1 MQIKEAKIFQFGKL
15 QNQTVTFEP
24 GINVIYGKN
33 EAGKSTLHAFLKA
46 MLFGMEKGRGRSAA
60 GGDYARY
67 TPWHAPSYYA
77 GALRFE
83 VGGQPF
89 YLERN
94 FYGKEK
100 QDCLRNEA
108 DGEELSVAYG
118 DLSMLLG
125 GITAAAYGSTY
136 DIPQSGA
143 ASGTEMERMLSDYLA
158 QTGERSIGTVPLTE
172 AVAALEK
179 RRKELLQEQR
189 KLDTEKEAKIAEF
202 EVERKFLTEECAK
215 GREAVERFAAEQR
228 RVEEELLRE
237 QKRLEKAYRQEKE
250 RAEQDVVHKS
260 DRGERGLQQGRGR
273 KRRRNYGMAVMQL
286 VTIVLLVTAVVQ
298 KSVLTGVL
306 TGIAAGV
313 CLAAG
318 LFSIW
323 WKNRSFPSDKEQ
335 DTDRTNGGENQ
346 ADRQGQESRKEDRQN
361 KEASLALLDQ
371 LQAAAT
377 HGEQM
382 LKEMSDSLREKEN
395 RLFNV
400 EEEQKEQQAKS
411 EPERRR
417 EEDIQALELAVSELQ
432 RVAGQLGEELE
443 DRMNGEI
450 SRYVSLFTENRYDR
464 VQLDDCGKLQVFTE
478 GRQVRPEVLSR
489 GTLEQ
494 IYLALRLSAGKALSG
509 EECLPILLDEA
520 FAMYDDDRLEQT
532 LGVLSELSNQIL
544 IFTCQGREEALL
556 RKKGIRYHKVKL

>member
-15 QNQTVTFEP
+15 QNQTITFEP
-24 GINVIYGKN
+24 GINVVYGKN

-60 GGDYARY
+60 GEDYARY

-136 DIPQSGA
+136 DISQSGA
-143 ASGTEMERMLSDYLA
+143 ASGAEMERMLSDYLA
-158 QTGERSIGTVPLTE
+158 QTGEGSLGTVPLTE

-189 KLDTEKEAKIAEF
+189 KLDTEKEAKIAEL

-228 RVEEELLRE
+228 RVEEELCRE
-237 QKRLEKAYRQEKE
+237 QKRLEEARVREK
-250 RAEQDVVHKS
+250 EQDVAHRL
-260 DRGERGLQQGRGR
+260 DREERIAQQKNSR
-273 KRRRNYGMAVMQL
+273 KRRANYGMAVMLL
-286 VTIVLLVTAVVQ
+286 VTIVLLITAVVQ
-298 KSVLTGVL
+298 KSVLAGVL

-318 LFSIW
+318 LFAIW
-323 WKNRSFPSDKEQ
+323 GKNRSFPSEKEQ
-335 DTDRTNGGENQ
+335 DADRTNGGEDQ
-346 ADRQGQESRKEDRQN
+346 ADRQGQESQKENRQN

-371 LQAAAT
+371 LRAAAT

-400 EEEQKEQQAKS
+400 EEEKKEQQAKS

-464 VQLDDCGKLQVFTE
+464 VQLDDSGRLQVFTE
-478 GRQVRPEVLSR
+478 GRQVRPEMLSR

-494 IYLALRLSAGKALSG
+494 IYLALRLSAGKALSR

-532 LGVLSELSNQIL
+532 LGVLSELSNQIV

-556 RKKGIRYHKVKL
+556 RKNGIRYHKLEL

>member
-15 QNQTVTFEP
+15 QNQTVMFEP

-136 DIPQSGA
+136 DISQSGA
-143 ASGTEMERMLSDYLA
+143 ASGAEMERMLSDYLA
-158 QTGERSIGTVPLTE
+158 QTGEGSLGTVPLTE

-189 KLDTEKEAKIAEF
+189 KFDTEKEAKIAEF

-237 QKRLEKAYRQEKE
+237 QKWLEKAYMQEKE

-260 DRGERGLQQGRGR
+260 DRGERGLQQGKGR
-273 KRRRNYGMAVMQL
+273 KRRRNYSMAVMQL
-286 VTIVLLVTAVVQ
+286 VTIVLLATAVVQ

-313 CLAAG
+313 CLAIG
-318 LFSIW
+318 IFSIW

-335 DTDRTNGGENQ
+335 DTDRTNGGEDQ
-346 ADRQGQESRKEDRQN
+346 ADRQGQEHQKEDHQN

-400 EEEQKEQQAKS
+400 EEEKKEQQAKS

-417 EEDIQALELAVSELQ
+417 EEDIQALELAASELQ

-464 VQLDDCGKLQVFTE
+464 VQLDGSGKLQVFTE
-478 GRQVRPEVLSR
+478 GRQVRPEMLSR

-494 IYLALRLSAGKALSG
+494 IYLALRLSAGKALSR

-532 LGVLSELSNQIL
+532 LGVLSELSNQIV
-544 IFTCQGREEALL
+544 IFTCQGREEAFL
-556 RKKGIRYHKVKL
+556 RKNGIRYHKVKL

>member
-260 DRGERGLQQGRGR
+260 DRGERGLQQGKGR
-273 KRRRNYGMAVMQL
+273 KRRRNYSMAVMQL

-323 WKNRSFPSDKEQ
+323 WKNRSFPSENGQ
-335 DTDRTNGGENQ
+335 DTDRRNGGEDQ
-346 ADRQGQESRKEDRQN
+346 ADRQGQEHQKEDRQN

>member
-24 GINVIYGKN
+24 GINVVYGKN

-60 GGDYARY
+60 GEDYARY

-100 QDCLRNEA
+100 RDCLRNEA

-136 DIPQSGA
+136 DISQSGA
-143 ASGTEMERMLSDYLA
+143 ASGAEMERMLSDYLA
-158 QTGERSIGTVPLTE
+158 QAGEGSLGTVPLTE

-202 EVERKFLTEECAK
+202 EVERKLLTEECAK
-215 GREAVERFAAEQR
+215 GREAVERFA
-228 RVEEELLRE
+228 VE
-237 QKRLEKAYRQEKE
+237 QKRLEKAYVQEKE

-286 VTIVLLVTAVVQ
+286 VTMVLLLTAVVQ

-313 CLAAG
+313 CLATG

-335 DTDRTNGGENQ
+335 DTDRTNGGEDQ

-400 EEEQKEQQAKS
+400 EEEKKEQQAKS

-417 EEDIQALELAVSELQ
+417 GEDIQALELAASELQ

-464 VQLDDCGKLQVFTE
+464 VQLDDSGRLQVFTE
-478 GRQVRPEVLSR
+478 GRQVRPEMLSR

-494 IYLALRLSAGKALSG
+494 IYLALRLSAGKTLSR

-532 LGVLSELSNQIL
+532 LGVLSELSNQIV

-556 RKKGIRYHKVKL
+556 RKNGIRYHKVKL

>member
-100 QDCLRNEA
+100 QDCLRNEE

-260 DRGERGLQQGRGR
+260 DRGERGLQQGKGR
-273 KRRRNYGMAVMQL
+273 KRRRNYSVAVMQL

-323 WKNRSFPSDKEQ
+323 WKNRSFPSENGQ
-335 DTDRTNGGENQ
+335 DTDRRNGGEDQ
-346 ADRQGQESRKEDRQN
+346 ADRQGQEHQKEDRQN

>member
-15 QNQTVTFEP
+15 QNQTITFEP
-24 GINVIYGKN
+24 GINVVYGKN

-60 GGDYARY
+60 GEDYARY

-136 DIPQSGA
+136 DISQSGA
-143 ASGTEMERMLSDYLA
+143 ASGAEMERMLSDYLA
-158 QTGERSIGTVPLTE
+158 QTGEGSLGTVPLTE

-189 KLDTEKEAKIAEF
+189 KLDTEKEAKIAEL
-202 EVERKFLTEECAK
+202 EVERKFLAEECAK

-228 RVEEELLRE
+228 RVEEELCRE
-237 QKRLEKAYRQEKE
+237 QKRLEEARVREK
-250 RAEQDVVHKS
+250 EQDVAHRP
-260 DRGERGLQQGRGR
+260 DREERIAQQKNSR
-273 KRRRNYGMAVMQL
+273 KRRANYGMAVMLL
-286 VTIVLLVTAVVQ
+286 VTIVLLITAVVQ
-298 KSVLTGVL
+298 KSVLAGVL

-318 LFSIW
+318 LFAIW
-323 WKNRSFPSDKEQ
+323 GKNRSFPSEKEQ
-335 DTDRTNGGENQ
+335 DADRTNGGEDQ
-346 ADRQGQESRKEDRQN
+346 ADRQGQESQKENRQN

-371 LQAAAT
+371 LRAAAT

-400 EEEQKEQQAKS
+400 EEEKKEQQAKS

-464 VQLDDCGKLQVFTE
+464 VQLDDSGRLQVFTE

-494 IYLALRLSAGKALSG
+494 IYLALRLSAGKALSR

-532 LGVLSELSNQIL
+532 LGVLSELSSQIV

-556 RKKGIRYHKVKL
+556 RKNGIRYHKLEL

>member
-143 ASGTEMERMLSDYLA
+143 ASRTEMERMLSDYLA

-202 EVERKFLTEECAK
+202 EVERKLLTEECAK

-260 DRGERGLQQGRGR
+260 DRGERGLQQGKGR
-273 KRRRNYGMAVMQL
+273 KRRRNYSMAVMQL

-323 WKNRSFPSDKEQ
+323 WKNRSFPSENGQ
-335 DTDRTNGGENQ
+335 DTDRRNGGEDQ
-346 ADRQGQESRKEDRQN
+346 ADRQGQEHQKEDRQN

>member
-15 QNQTVTFEP
+15 QNQTITFEP
-24 GINVIYGKN
+24 GINVVYGKN

-60 GGDYARY
+60 GEDYARY

-136 DIPQSGA
+136 DISQSGA
-143 ASGTEMERMLSDYLA
+143 ASGAEMERMLSDYLA
-158 QTGERSIGTVPLTE
+158 QTGEGSLGTVPMTE

-189 KLDTEKEAKIAEF
+189 KLDTEKEAKIAEL

-228 RVEEELLRE
+228 RVEEELCRE
-237 QKRLEKAYRQEKE
+237 QKRLEKAYAQEKE

-260 DRGERGLQQGRGR
+260 DRGERGLQQGRGS

-286 VTIVLLVTAVVQ
+286 VTIVLLITAVVQ
-298 KSVLTGVL
+298 KSVLTG
-306 TGIAAGV
+306 IAAGI
-313 CLAAG
+313 CLAIG

-323 WKNRSFPSDKEQ
+323 WKNRAFPSEKEQ
-335 DTDRTNGGENQ
+335 DTDRTNGGEDQ
-346 ADRQGQESRKEDRQN
+346 TDRQGQESQKENRQN
-361 KEASLALLDQ
+361 KEASLALLVQ

-400 EEEQKEQQAKS
+400 EEEKKEQQAKS
-411 EPERRR
+411 ESERRR
-417 EEDIQALELAVSELQ
+417 EEDILALELAVSELQ

-464 VQLDDCGKLQVFTE
+464 VQLDDSGRLQVFTE
-478 GRQVRPEVLSR
+478 GRQVRPEMLSR

-494 IYLALRLSAGKALSG
+494 IYLALRLSAGKALSR

-556 RKKGIRYHKVKL
+556 RKNGIRYHKLEL

>member
-260 DRGERGLQQGRGR
+260 DRGERGLQQGKGR
-273 KRRRNYGMAVMQL
+273 KRRRNYSMAVMQL

-323 WKNRSFPSDKEQ
+323 WKNRSFPSENGQ
-335 DTDRTNGGENQ
+335 DTDRRNGGEDQ
-346 ADRQGQESRKEDRQN
+346 ADRQGQEHQKEDRQN

-478 GRQVRPEVLSR
+478 GRQVRPAVLSR

>member
-15 QNQTVTFEP
+15 QNRTVSFEP
-24 GINVIYGKN
+24 GINVVYGKN

-60 GGDYARY
+60 GEDYARY

-83 VGGQPF
+83 VGGLPF

-136 DIPQSGA
+136 DISQSGA
-143 ASGTEMERMLSDYLA
+143 ASGAEMERMLSDYLA
-158 QTGERSIGTVPLTE
+158 QTGEGSLGTVSLTE

-189 KLDTEKEAKIAEF
+189 KLDTEKEAKIAEL

-237 QKRLEKAYRQEKE
+237 QKRLEKAYAQEKE

-286 VTIVLLVTAVVQ
+286 VTIVLLIIAIVQ

-323 WKNRSFPSDKEQ
+323 GKNRSFSSEKEQ
-335 DTDRTNGGENQ
+335 DTDRRNGGEDQ
-346 ADRQGQESRKEDRQN
+346 ADRQGQDRQN
-361 KEASLALLDQ
+361 KEASLALLNQ

-400 EEEQKEQQAKS
+400 EEEKKEQKAKS

-417 EEDIQALELAVSELQ
+417 EEDIQALALAVSELQ

-464 VQLDDCGKLQVFTE
+464 VQLDDSGRLQVFTE
-478 GRQVRPEVLSR
+478 GRQVRPEMLSR

-494 IYLALRLSAGKALSG
+494 IYLALRLSAGKALSR

-532 LGVLSELSNQIL
+532 LGVLSELSNQIV

-556 RKKGIRYHKVKL
+556 RKNGIRYHKLEL

>member
-172 AVAALEK
+172 AVAALET

-237 QKRLEKAYRQEKE
+237 QKRLEKAYVQEKE

-286 VTIVLLVTAVVQ
+286 VTIVLLLTAVVQ

-313 CLAAG
+313 CLAIG

-335 DTDRTNGGENQ
+335 DTDRTNGGEDQ

-544 IFTCQGREEALL
+544 IFTCQGREEAHL

>member
-1 MQIKEAKIFQFGKL
+1 M
-15 QNQTVTFEP
+15 
-24 GINVIYGKN
+24 
-33 EAGKSTLHAFLKA
+33 
-46 MLFGMEKGRGRSAA
+46 
-60 GGDYARY
+60 
-67 TPWHAPSYYA
+67 
-77 GALRFE
+77 
-83 VGGQPF
+83 
-89 YLERN
+89 
-94 FYGKEK
+94 
-100 QDCLRNEA
+100 
-108 DGEELSVAYG
+108 
-118 DLSMLLG
+118 
-125 GITAAAYGSTY
+125 
-136 DIPQSGA
+136 
-143 ASGTEMERMLSDYLA
+143 
-158 QTGERSIGTVPLTE
+158 
-172 AVAALEK
+172 
-179 RRKELLQEQR
+179 
-189 KLDTEKEAKIAEF
+189 
-202 EVERKFLTEECAK
+202 
-215 GREAVERFAAEQR
+215 ERFAAEQR

-237 QKRLEKAYRQEKE
+237 QKRLEKAYVQEKE

-260 DRGERGLQQGRGR
+260 DRGERGLQQGKGR

-286 VTIVLLVTAVVQ
+286 VTIVLLLTAVVQ

-313 CLAAG
+313 CLAIG

-323 WKNRSFPSDKEQ
+323 WKNRSFPSENGQ
-335 DTDRTNGGENQ
+335 DTDCRNGGEDQ

-464 VQLDDCGKLQVFTE
+464 VQLDDCGKLQVFT
-478 GRQVRPEVLSR
+478 
-489 GTLEQ
+489 
-494 IYLALRLSAGKALSG
+494 
-509 EECLPILLDEA
+509 
-520 FAMYDDDRLEQT
+520 DR
-532 LGVLSELSNQIL
+532 
-544 IFTCQGREEALL
+544 CAR
-556 RKKGIRYHKVKL
+556 RC

>member
-136 DIPQSGA
+136 DISQSGA

-158 QTGERSIGTVPLTE
+158 QTGERSLGTVPLTE

-189 KLDTEKEAKIAEF
+189 KLDTEKEAKIVEF

-260 DRGERGLQQGRGR
+260 DRGKRGLQQGTGR
-273 KRRRNYGMAVMQL
+273 KRRRNYSMAVMQL

-306 TGIAAGV
+306 TAIAAGV

-323 WKNRSFPSDKEQ
+323 WKNRSFPSEKEQ
-335 DTDRTNGGENQ
+335 DTDRRNGGEDQ
-346 ADRQGQESRKEDRQN
+346 ADRQGQEHQKEDRQN

-464 VQLDDCGKLQVFTE
+464 VQLDDCGRLQVFTE

-556 RKKGIRYHKVKL
+556 REKGIRYHKVKL

>member
-15 QNQTVTFEP
+15 QNRTVLFEP
-24 GINVIYGKN
+24 GINVVYGKN

-60 GGDYARY
+60 DGDYVRY
-67 TPWHAPSYYA
+67 TPWHAPSFYA

-100 QDCLRNEA
+100 RDYLRNEA

-136 DIPQSGA
+136 DISQSGA
-143 ASGTEMERMLSDYLA
+143 ASGAEMERVLSDYLA
-158 QTGERSIGTVPLTE
+158 QTGEGSLGTVPLTE

-189 KLDTEKEAKIAEF
+189 KLDAEKEAKIAEL
-202 EVERKFLTEECAK
+202 EVERKFLAEECAK

-237 QKRLEKAYRQEKE
+237 QKRLEEVRVREKE
-250 RAEQDVVHKS
+250 QTGQDAVHRS
-260 DRGERGLQQGRGR
+260 DREERIAQQENSR
-273 KRRRNYGMAVMQL
+273 KRRKNYSVAVMMII
-286 VTIVLLVTAVVQ
+286 TMVLFVTAIAQ
-298 KSVLTGVL
+298 KSALAGVL
-306 TGIAAGV
+306 TGIVAGV

-318 LFSIW
+318 LFAMW
-323 WKNRSFPSDKEQ
+323 GKNRSLPSEKEQ
-335 DTDRTNGGENQ
+335 DTDRRNDGEDP
-346 ADRQGQESRKEDRQN
+346 AGRQRQERQN
-361 KEASLALLDQ
+361 GDGLNQEVNLDMLDQ

-382 LKEMSDSLREKEN
+382 LKEMTDSLREKEN
-395 RLFNV
+395 RLFNL
-400 EEEQKEQQAKS
+400 EEEKKEQQGKS

-417 EEDIQALELAVSELQ
+417 AEDIQALALAVSELQ

-464 VQLDDCGKLQVFTE
+464 VQLDDSGKLQVFTE
-478 GRQVRPEVLSR
+478 GRQVNPEALSR

-494 IYLALRLSAGKALSG
+494 IYLALRLSAGKVLSG

-520 FAMYDDDRLEQT
+520 FAMYDDDRLERT
-532 LGVLSELSNQIL
+532 LKALAELPNQIL
-544 IFTCQGREEALL
+544 IFTCQGREEALF
-556 RKKGIRYHKVKL
+556 RKNGIRYHRVNL

>member
-172 AVAALEK
+172 AVAALET

-237 QKRLEKAYRQEKE
+237 QKRLEKAYVQEKE

-286 VTIVLLVTAVVQ
+286 VTIVLLLTAVVQ

-313 CLAAG
+313 CLAIG

-335 DTDRTNGGENQ
+335 DTDRTNGGEDQ

-520 FAMYDDDRLEQT
+520 FAMYDVDRLEQT

-544 IFTCQGREEALL
+544 IFTCQGREEAHL

>member
-15 QNQTVTFEP
+15 QNQTITFEP
-24 GINVIYGKN
+24 GINVVYGKN

-60 GGDYARY
+60 GEDYARY

-136 DIPQSGA
+136 DISQSGA
-143 ASGTEMERMLSDYLA
+143 ASGAEMERMLSDYLA
-158 QTGERSIGTVPLTE
+158 QTGEGSLGTVPLTE

-189 KLDTEKEAKIAEF
+189 KLDTEKEAKIAEL

-228 RVEEELLRE
+228 RVEEELCRE
-237 QKRLEKAYRQEKE
+237 QKRLEEARVREK
-250 RAEQDVVHKS
+250 EQDVAHRP
-260 DRGERGLQQGRGR
+260 DREERIAQQKNSR
-273 KRRRNYGMAVMQL
+273 KRRANYGMAVMLL
-286 VTIVLLVTAVVQ
+286 VTIVLLITAVVQ
-298 KSVLTGVL
+298 KSVLAGVL

-318 LFSIW
+318 LFAIW
-323 WKNRSFPSDKEQ
+323 GKNRSFPSEKEQ
-335 DTDRTNGGENQ
+335 DADRTNGGEDQ
-346 ADRQGQESRKEDRQN
+346 ADRQGQESQKENRQN

-371 LQAAAT
+371 LRAAAT

-400 EEEQKEQQAKS
+400 EEEKKEQQAKS

-464 VQLDDCGKLQVFTE
+464 VQLDDSGRLQVFTE
-478 GRQVRPEVLSR
+478 GRQVRPEMLSR

-494 IYLALRLSAGKALSG
+494 IYLALRLSAGKALSR

-532 LGVLSELSNQIL
+532 LGVLSELSSQIV

-556 RKKGIRYHKVKL
+556 RKNGIRYHKLEL

>member
-15 QNQTVTFEP
+15 QNQTITFEP
-24 GINVIYGKN
+24 GINVVYGKN

-60 GGDYARY
+60 GEDYARY

-136 DIPQSGA
+136 DISQSGA
-143 ASGTEMERMLSDYLA
+143 ASGAEMERMLSDYLA
-158 QTGERSIGTVPLTE
+158 QTGEGSLGTVPLTE

-189 KLDTEKEAKIAEF
+189 KLDTEKEAKIAEL

-237 QKRLEKAYRQEKE
+237 QKRREKAYAQEKE

-286 VTIVLLVTAVVQ
+286 VTSVLLITAVVQ

-323 WKNRSFPSDKEQ
+323 
-335 DTDRTNGGENQ
+335 G
-346 ADRQGQESRKEDRQN
+346 
-361 KEASLALLDQ
+361 
-371 LQAAAT
+371 
-377 HGEQM
+377 
-382 LKEMSDSLREKEN
+382 
-395 RLFNV
+395 
-400 EEEQKEQQAKS
+400 
-411 EPERRR
+411 
-417 EEDIQALELAVSELQ
+417 
-432 RVAGQLGEELE
+432 
-443 DRMNGEI
+443 
-450 SRYVSLFTENRYDR
+450 
-464 VQLDDCGKLQVFTE
+464 
-478 GRQVRPEVLSR
+478 
-489 GTLEQ
+489 
-494 IYLALRLSAGKALSG
+494 
-509 EECLPILLDEA
+509 
-520 FAMYDDDRLEQT
+520 
-532 LGVLSELSNQIL
+532 
-544 IFTCQGREEALL
+544 
-556 RKKGIRYHKVKL
+556 

>member
-15 QNQTVTFEP
+15 QNQTITFEP
-24 GINVIYGKN
+24 GINVVYGKN

-60 GGDYARY
+60 GEDYARY

-136 DIPQSGA
+136 DISQSGA
-143 ASGTEMERMLSDYLA
+143 ASGAEMERMLSDYLA
-158 QTGERSIGTVPLTE
+158 QTGEGSLGTVPLTE

-189 KLDTEKEAKIAEF
+189 KFDTEKEAKIAEL
-202 EVERKFLTEECAK
+202 EVEWKFLTEECAK

-237 QKRLEKAYRQEKE
+237 QKRLEKAYAQEKE

-286 VTIVLLVTAVVQ
+286 VTIVLLITAVVQ

-323 WKNRSFPSDKEQ
+323 GKNRAFPSEKEQ
-335 DTDRTNGGENQ
+335 DTDRTNGGEDQ
-346 ADRQGQESRKEDRQN
+346 AERQGQESQKEDRQN

-400 EEEQKEQQAKS
+400 EEEKKEQQAKS

-464 VQLDDCGKLQVFTE
+464 VQLDDSGKLQVFTE
-478 GRQVRPEVLSR
+478 GRQVRPEALSR

-494 IYLALRLSAGKALSG
+494 IYLALRLSAGKVLSR

-532 LGVLSELSNQIL
+532 LGVLSELPNQIV
-544 IFTCQGREEALL
+544 IFTCQGREEAIF
-556 RKKGIRYHKVKL
+556 RKNGIRYHKLEL

>member
-215 GREAVERFAAEQR
+215 GREAVERFAAEQ
-228 RVEEELLRE
+228 
-237 QKRLEKAYRQEKE
+237 KRLEKAYRQEKE

-260 DRGERGLQQGRGR
+260 DRGERGLQQGKGR
-273 KRRRNYGMAVMQL
+273 KRRRNYSVAVMQL

-323 WKNRSFPSDKEQ
+323 WKNRSFPSENGR
-335 DTDRTNGGENQ
+335 DTDRRNGGEDQ
-346 ADRQGQESRKEDRQN
+346 ADRQGQEHQKEDRQN

>member
-189 KLDTEKEAKIAEF
+189 KLDTEKEAKIVEF

-260 DRGERGLQQGRGR
+260 DRGERGLQQGKGR
-273 KRRRNYGMAVMQL
+273 KRRRSYSMAVMQL

-323 WKNRSFPSDKEQ
+323 WKNRSFPSENGQ
-335 DTDRTNGGENQ
+335 DTDRRNGGEDQ
-346 ADRQGQESRKEDRQN
+346 ADRQGQEHQKEDRQN

>member
-237 QKRLEKAYRQEKE
+237 QKRLEKAYVQEKE

-260 DRGERGLQQGRGR
+260 DRGERGLQQGKGR
-273 KRRRNYGMAVMQL
+273 KRRRNYSMAVMQL

-323 WKNRSFPSDKEQ
+323 WKNRSFPSENGQ
-335 DTDRTNGGENQ
+335 DTDRRNGGEDQ
-346 ADRQGQESRKEDRQN
+346 ADRQGQEHQKEDRQN

>member
-24 GINVIYGKN
+24 GINVVYGKN

-60 GGDYARY
+60 GEDYARY

-100 QDCLRNEA
+100 RDCLRNEA

-136 DIPQSGA
+136 DISQSGA
-143 ASGTEMERMLSDYLA
+143 ASGAEMERMLSDYLA
-158 QTGERSIGTVPLTE
+158 QAGEGSLGTVPLTE

-202 EVERKFLTEECAK
+202 EVERKLLTEECAK
-215 GREAVERFAAEQR
+215 GREAVERFA
-228 RVEEELLRE
+228 VE
-237 QKRLEKAYRQEKE
+237 QKRLEKAYVQEKE

-286 VTIVLLVTAVVQ
+286 VTMVLLLTAVVQ

-313 CLAAG
+313 CLATG

-335 DTDRTNGGENQ
+335 DTDRTNGGEDQ

-400 EEEQKEQQAKS
+400 EEEKKEQQAKS

-417 EEDIQALELAVSELQ
+417 GEDIQALELAASELQ

-464 VQLDDCGKLQVFTE
+464 VQLDDSGRLQVFTE
-478 GRQVRPEVLSR
+478 GRQVRPEMLSR

-494 IYLALRLSAGKALSG
+494 IYLALRLSAGKALSR

-532 LGVLSELSNQIL
+532 LGVLSELSNQIV

-556 RKKGIRYHKVKL
+556 RKNGIRYHKVKL

>member
-108 DGEELSVAYG
+108 DGEEFSVAYG

-237 QKRLEKAYRQEKE
+237 QKRLEKAYVQEKE

-260 DRGERGLQQGRGR
+260 DRGERGLQQGKGR
-273 KRRRNYGMAVMQL
+273 KRRRNYSMAVMQL

-323 WKNRSFPSDKEQ
+323 WKNRSFPSENGQ
-335 DTDRTNGGENQ
+335 DTDRRNGGEDQ
-346 ADRQGQESRKEDRQN
+346 ADRQGQEHQKEDRQN

>member
-136 DIPQSGA
+136 DISQSGA
-143 ASGTEMERMLSDYLA
+143 ASGAEMERMLSDYLA
-158 QTGERSIGTVPLTE
+158 QTGEGSLGTVPLTE

-189 KLDTEKEAKIAEF
+189 KLDTEKEAKIAEL

-215 GREAVERFAAEQR
+215 CREAVERFAAEQR

-237 QKRLEKAYRQEKE
+237 QKRLEKAYVQEKE

-260 DRGERGLQQGRGR
+260 DRGERGLQQGKGR
-273 KRRRNYGMAVMQL
+273 KRRRNYSMAVMQL

-323 WKNRSFPSDKEQ
+323 RKNRSFPSEKEQ
-335 DTDRTNGGENQ
+335 DTDRRNGGEDQ
-346 ADRQGQESRKEDRQN
+346 ADRQGQEYQKEDCQN

>member
-15 QNQTVTFEP
+15 QNQTITFEP
-24 GINVIYGKN
+24 GINVVCGKN

-60 GGDYARY
+60 GEDYARY

-83 VGGQPF
+83 VGGLPF

-136 DIPQSGA
+136 DISQSGA
-143 ASGTEMERMLSDYLA
+143 ASGAEMERMLSDYLA
-158 QTGERSIGTVPLTE
+158 QTGEGSLGTVPLTE

-189 KLDTEKEAKIAEF
+189 KLDMEKEAKIAEL
-202 EVERKFLTEECAK
+202 EVERKFLAEECAK
-215 GREAVERFAAEQR
+215 GREAVGRFAAEQR

-237 QKRLEKAYRQEKE
+237 QKRLEEARAQEKE

-286 VTIVLLVTAVVQ
+286 VTIALLITAVVQ
-298 KSVLTGVL
+298 KSVLTGIV
-306 TGIAAGV
+306 AGV

-323 WKNRSFPSDKEQ
+323 RKNRAFPSEKEQ
-335 DTDRTNGGENQ
+335 DADRTNGGEDQ
-346 ADRQGQESRKEDRQN
+346 ADRQGQESRKENRQN

-371 LQAAAT
+371 LRAAAT

-400 EEEQKEQQAKS
+400 EEEKKEQQAKS

-464 VQLDDCGKLQVFTE
+464 VQLDDSGRLQVFTE
-478 GRQVRPEVLSR
+478 GRQVRPEMLSR

-494 IYLALRLSAGKALSG
+494 IYLALRLSAGKALSR

-532 LGVLSELSNQIL
+532 LGVLSELSNQIV

-556 RKKGIRYHKVKL
+556 RKNGIRYHKLEL

>member
-260 DRGERGLQQGRGR
+260 DRGERGLQQGKGR
-273 KRRRNYGMAVMQL
+273 KRRRNYSMAVMQL

-323 WKNRSFPSDKEQ
+323 WKNRSFPSENGQ
-335 DTDRTNGGENQ
+335 DTDRRNGGEDQ
-346 ADRQGQESRKEDRQN
+346 ADRQGQEHQKEDRQN

-509 EECLPILLDEA
+509 EECLPILLDEE

>member
-260 DRGERGLQQGRGR
+260 DRGERGLQQGKGR
-273 KRRRNYGMAVMQL
+273 KRRRNYSVAVMQL

-323 WKNRSFPSDKEQ
+323 WKNRSFPSENGQ
-335 DTDRTNGGENQ
+335 DTDRKNGGEDQ

-489 GTLEQ
+489 GMLEQ

>member
-136 DIPQSGA
+136 DISQSGA
-143 ASGTEMERMLSDYLA
+143 ASGAEMERMLSDYLA
-158 QTGERSIGTVPLTE
+158 QTGERSLGTVPLTE

-189 KLDTEKEAKIAEF
+189 KLDTEKEAKIAEL

-228 RVEEELLRE
+228 RVGEELLRE
-237 QKRLEKAYRQEKE
+237 QKRLEKAYMQEKE

-260 DRGERGLQQGRGR
+260 DRGERGLQQGKGR
-273 KRRRNYGMAVMQL
+273 KRRRKYSMAVMQL

-323 WKNRSFPSDKEQ
+323 WKNRSFPPEKEQ
-335 DTDRTNGGENQ
+335 DTDRRNGGEDQ
-346 ADRQGQESRKEDRQN
+346 ADRQGQEHQKEDRQN

-532 LGVLSELSNQIL
+532 LGVLSEFSNQIL

>member
-15 QNQTVTFEP
+15 QNQTITFEP
-24 GINVIYGKN
+24 GINVVYGKN

-60 GGDYARY
+60 GEDYARY

-136 DIPQSGA
+136 DISQSGA
-143 ASGTEMERMLSDYLA
+143 ASGAEMERMLSDYLA
-158 QTGERSIGTVPLTE
+158 QTGEGSLGTVPLTE

-189 KLDTEKEAKIAEF
+189 KLDTEKEAKIAEL

-237 QKRLEKAYRQEKE
+237 QKRLEKAYAQEKE

-260 DRGERGLQQGRGR
+260 DRGERGLQQGGGR

-286 VTIVLLVTAVVQ
+286 VTIALLITAVVQ

-306 TGIAAGV
+306 TGIAAG
-313 CLAAG
+313 
-318 LFSIW
+318 IW
-323 WKNRSFPSDKEQ
+323 GKNRSFPSEKEQ
-335 DTDRTNGGENQ
+335 DTDRRNGREDQ
-346 ADRQGQESRKEDRQN
+346 AERQGQESRKEDRQN

-400 EEEQKEQQAKS
+400 EEEKKEQQAKS

-450 SRYVSLFTENRYDR
+450 SRYVSLFTEDRYDR
-464 VQLDDCGKLQVFTE
+464 VQLDNSGRLQVFTE

-494 IYLALRLSAGKALSG
+494 IYLALRLSAGKALSR

-532 LGVLSELSNQIL
+532 LGVLSELSNQIV

-556 RKKGIRYHKVKL
+556 RKNGIRYHKLEL

>member
-136 DIPQSGA
+136 DISQSGA

-158 QTGERSIGTVPLTE
+158 QTGERSLGTVPLTE

-189 KLDTEKEAKIAEF
+189 KLDTEKEAKIVEF

-237 QKRLEKAYRQEKE
+237 QRRLEKVYRQEKE

-260 DRGERGLQQGRGR
+260 DRGERGLQQGKGR
-273 KRRRNYGMAVMQL
+273 KRRRNYSMAVMQL

-323 WKNRSFPSDKEQ
+323 WKNRSFPSEKEQ
-335 DTDRTNGGENQ
+335 DTDRRNGGEDQ
-346 ADRQGQESRKEDRQN
+346 ADRQGQEHQKEDRQN

-400 EEEQKEQQAKS
+400 EEEQKEQQEKS

-532 LGVLSELSNQIL
+532 FGVLSELSNQIL

>member
-125 GITAAAYGSTY
+125 GITAAAYASTY

-260 DRGERGLQQGRGR
+260 DRGERGLQQGKGR
-273 KRRRNYGMAVMQL
+273 KRRRNYSMAVMQL

-323 WKNRSFPSDKEQ
+323 WKNRSFPSENGQ
-335 DTDRTNGGENQ
+335 DTDRRNGGEDQ
-346 ADRQGQESRKEDRQN
+346 ADRQGQEHQKEDRQN

>member
-15 QNQTVTFEP
+15 QNQTITFEP
-24 GINVIYGKN
+24 GINVVYGKN

-60 GGDYARY
+60 GEDYARY

-136 DIPQSGA
+136 DISQSGA
-143 ASGTEMERMLSDYLA
+143 ASGAEMERMLSDYLA
-158 QTGERSIGTVPLTE
+158 QTGEGSLGTVPLTE

-189 KLDTEKEAKIAEF
+189 KLDTEKEAKIAEL

-228 RVEEELLRE
+228 RVEEELCRE
-237 QKRLEKAYRQEKE
+237 QKRLEEARVREK
-250 RAEQDVVHKS
+250 EQDVAHRL
-260 DRGERGLQQGRGR
+260 DREERIAQQKNSR

-286 VTIVLLVTAVVQ
+286 VTIALLITAVVQ

-323 WKNRSFPSDKEQ
+323 RKNRSFPSEKEQ
-335 DTDRTNGGENQ
+335 DTDRRNGREDQ
-346 ADRQGQESRKEDRQN
+346 AERQGQESRKEDRQN

-400 EEEQKEQQAKS
+400 EEEKKEQQAKS

-450 SRYVSLFTENRYDR
+450 SRYVSLFTEDRYDR
-464 VQLDDCGKLQVFTE
+464 VQLDDSGRLQVFTE

-494 IYLALRLSAGKALSG
+494 IYLALRLSAGKALSR

-532 LGVLSELSNQIL
+532 LGVLSELSNQIV

-556 RKKGIRYHKVKL
+556 RKNGIRYHKLEL

>member
-15 QNQTVTFEP
+15 QNQTITFEP
-24 GINVIYGKN
+24 GINVVYGKN

-60 GGDYARY
+60 GEDYARY

-136 DIPQSGA
+136 DISQSGA
-143 ASGTEMERMLSDYLA
+143 ASGAEMERMLSDYLA
-158 QTGERSIGTVPLTE
+158 QTGEGSLGTVPMTE

-189 KLDTEKEAKIAEF
+189 KLDTEKEAKIAEL

-228 RVEEELLRE
+228 RVEEELCRE
-237 QKRLEKAYRQEKE
+237 QKRLEKAYAQEKE

-286 VTIVLLVTAVVQ
+286 VTIVLLITAVVQ
-298 KSVLTGVL
+298 KSVLTG
-306 TGIAAGV
+306 IAAGI
-313 CLAAG
+313 CLAIG

-323 WKNRSFPSDKEQ
+323 WKNRAFPSEKEQ
-335 DTDRTNGGENQ
+335 DTDRTNGGEDQ
-346 ADRQGQESRKEDRQN
+346 TDRQGQESQKENRQN
-361 KEASLALLDQ
+361 KEASLALLVQ

-400 EEEQKEQQAKS
+400 EEEKKEQQAKS
-411 EPERRR
+411 ESERRR
-417 EEDIQALELAVSELQ
+417 EEDILALELAVSELQ

-464 VQLDDCGKLQVFTE
+464 VQLDDSGRLQVFTE
-478 GRQVRPEVLSR
+478 GRQVRPEMLSR

-494 IYLALRLSAGKALSG
+494 IYLALRLSAGKALSR

-556 RKKGIRYHKVKL
+556 RKNGIRYHKLEL

>member
-15 QNQTVTFEP
+15 QNQTITFEP
-24 GINVIYGKN
+24 GINVVYGKN

-46 MLFGMEKGRGRSAA
+46 MLFGMERGRGRSAA
-60 GGDYARY
+60 GEDYARY

-136 DIPQSGA
+136 DISQSGA
-143 ASGTEMERMLSDYLA
+143 ASGAEMERMLSDYLA
-158 QTGERSIGTVPLTE
+158 QTGEGSLGTVPLTE

-189 KLDTEKEAKIAEF
+189 KLDTEKEAKIAEL

-228 RVEEELLRE
+228 RVEEELCRE
-237 QKRLEKAYRQEKE
+237 QKRLEEARVREK
-250 RAEQDVVHKS
+250 EQDVAHRP
-260 DRGERGLQQGRGR
+260 DREERIAQQKNSR
-273 KRRRNYGMAVMQL
+273 KRRANYGMAVMLL
-286 VTIVLLVTAVVQ
+286 VTIVLLITAVVQ
-298 KSVLTGVL
+298 KSVLAGVL

-318 LFSIW
+318 LFAIW
-323 WKNRSFPSDKEQ
+323 GKNRSFPSEKEQ
-335 DTDRTNGGENQ
+335 DADRTNGGEDQ
-346 ADRQGQESRKEDRQN
+346 ADRQGQESQKENRQN

-371 LQAAAT
+371 LRAAAT

-400 EEEQKEQQAKS
+400 EEEKKEQQAKS

-464 VQLDDCGKLQVFTE
+464 VQLDDSGRLQVFTE
-478 GRQVRPEVLSR
+478 GRQVRPEMLSR

-494 IYLALRLSAGKALSG
+494 IYLALRLSAGKALSR

-532 LGVLSELSNQIL
+532 LGVLSELSNQIV

-556 RKKGIRYHKVKL
+556 RKNGIRYHKLEL

>member
-15 QNQTVTFEP
+15 QNRIVSFEP
-24 GINVIYGKN
+24 GINVVYGKN

-60 GGDYARY
+60 GEDYARY
-67 TPWHAPSYYA
+67 TPWHAPSFYA

-100 QDCLRNEA
+100 KDCLRNEA

-118 DLSMLLG
+118 DLAVLLG

-136 DIPQSGA
+136 DISQSGA
-143 ASGTEMERMLSDYLA
+143 ASGAEMERVLSDYLA
-158 QTGERSIGTVPLTE
+158 QTGEGSLGTVPLTE

-179 RRKELLQEQR
+179 RRKELMQEQR
-189 KLDTEKEAKIAEF
+189 KLDAEKEAKIAEL
-202 EVERKFLTEECAK
+202 EVERKFLAEECAK
-215 GREAVERFAAEQR
+215 SREAVDRFAAEQR
-228 RVEEELLRE
+228 RVEEELCRE
-237 QKRLEKAYRQEKE
+237 QKRLEEVHVWEKE
-250 RAEQDVVHKS
+250 QAGQDVTHRP
-260 DRGERGLQQGRGR
+260 DRGERIAQQKNSR
-273 KRRRNYGMAVMQL
+273 KRRRNYSVAVMMIL
-286 VTIVLLVTAVVQ
+286 IIALFVTAIAQ
-298 KSVLTGVL
+298 KSALAGVL
-306 TGIAAGV
+306 CGIAAGV

-318 LFSIW
+318 LFAIGE
-323 WKNRSFPSDKEQ
+323 KTRTFPSEKEQ
-335 DTDRTNGGENQ
+335 DIDHRNDGEDSL
-346 ADRQGQESRKEDRQN
+346 DRQEQERQN
-361 KEASLALLDQ
+361 QEASSALLAK

-382 LKEMSDSLREKEN
+382 LKEMADSLREKEN

-417 EEDIQALELAVSELQ
+417 AEDIQALALAVSELQ

-464 VQLDDCGKLQVFTE
+464 VQLDDSGKLQVFTE
-478 GRQVRPEVLSR
+478 GRQVSPEALSR

-494 IYLALRLSAGKALSG
+494 IYLALRLSAGKVLSG

-520 FAMYDDDRLEQT
+520 FAMYDDDRLERT
-532 LGVLSELSNQIL
+532 LGALAELPNQIL
-544 IFTCQGREEALL
+544 IFTCQSREEALF
-556 RKKGIRYHKVKL
+556 RKKGIQYHKVEL